1 VIGGVLTQEEGS
13 REFVVAYISRRQT
26 DIETRY
32 EFVEKLCLLLYYAC
46 TKFRH
51 YILSSTCTVV
61 CQHDIVKFM
70 LQKPMLRGRV
80 GKWIY
85 SMIEYDL
92 LYESLRA
99 IKGQVMADFIVD
111 HMVSEE
117 GEVSLIEISPWLL
130 YFDGSV
136 CGKGQGIG
144 CVLVSPLGTRFR
156 LAVRLEFPCTSKVGL
171 AQLVRFLVVELT
183 HPGSN
188 PRFDMGVAFTANYS
202 FSGRRSS
209 TARCSW

>member
-85 SMIEYDL
+85 FLIEYDL

-99 IKGQVMADFIVD
+99 IKGQVMADFIID

-136 CGKGQGIG
+136 CGKG
-144 CVLVSPLGTRFR
+144 
-156 LAVRLEFPCTSKVGL
+156 
-171 AQLVRFLVVELT
+171 
-183 HPGSN
+183 
-188 PRFDMGVAFTANYS
+188 
-202 FSGRRSS
+202 
-209 TARCSW
+209 

>member
-1 VIGGVLTQEEGS
+1 VIGGVLMQEEGS

-85 SMIEYDL
+85 SLIEYDL

-188 PRFDMGVAFTANYS
+188 PRFEPGCCIY
-202 FSGRRSS
+202 G
-209 TARCSW
+209 